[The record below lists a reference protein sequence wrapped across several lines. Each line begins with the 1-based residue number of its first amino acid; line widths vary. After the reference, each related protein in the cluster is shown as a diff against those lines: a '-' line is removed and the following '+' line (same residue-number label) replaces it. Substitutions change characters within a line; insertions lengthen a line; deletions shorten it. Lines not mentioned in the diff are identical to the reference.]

1 MHPQQPWMMR
11 INAENMQRDVE
22 HHMRLRQAR
31 ASARGNQGGLVSSLR
46 RSIGLALIAAGDRIQ
61 PAARPAREYDPG
73 LELELA
79 R

>member
-1 MHPQQPWMMR
+1 MHPQQPWMMS
-11 INAENMQRDVE
+11 IHAEQVQRDVE
-22 HHMRLRQAR
+22 KHMRLQQAR
-31 ASARGNQGGLVSSLR
+31 AAAQGHQRGLVSSLR

-73 LELELA
+73 VELELA

>member
-1 MHPQQPWMMR
+1 MHPQQPWMMQ

-31 ASARGNQGGLVSSLR
+31 ASAHGNRGGLVSGLR
-46 RSIGLALIAAGDRIQ
+46 RSIGLVLIAAGDRIQ
-61 PAARPAREYDPG
+61 PAAQAPREYDPG